1 MKVKLVISLLNFAC
15 FRQIN
20 VMEVESWRWMVKY
33 PFEGDEV
40 RKFDISTAEDLSK
53 ICRCT

>member
-40 RKFDISTAEDLSK
+40 RKFDISTAEELSK
-53 ICRCT
+53 ICRST